1 LGECLPENCRCLVY
15 GTPSLVHPGAGVVLA
30 VCYGTQYCLRIPA
43 DRLNEAIAAGLTT
56 STRWSYGTE
65 TDLAAE
71 FGPDWVFGHYHGD
84 ERHWLRAAYGSY
96 TPKGEAEGGASD
108 R

>member
-1 LGECLPENCRCLVY
+1 M
-15 GTPSLVHPGAGVVLA
+15 TSLSDFKA
-30 VCYGTQYCLRIPA
+30 T
-43 DRLNEAIAAGLTT
+43 AID
-56 STRWSYGTE
+56 GTE

-84 ERHWLRAAYGSY
+84 ERHWLRAAYDSY